1 MVLREI
7 MMSGVSGIKGL
18 VVIMESALE
27 GLLRLV
33 YNASAVSGEESGSW
47 RYGSSD
53 GEVDVE
59 CE

>member
-1 MVLREI
+1 
-7 MMSGVSGIKGL
+7 MSGVNGIKGL

-33 YNASAVSGEESGSW
+33 YNASAVSGKESGSW

-59 CE
+59 WE